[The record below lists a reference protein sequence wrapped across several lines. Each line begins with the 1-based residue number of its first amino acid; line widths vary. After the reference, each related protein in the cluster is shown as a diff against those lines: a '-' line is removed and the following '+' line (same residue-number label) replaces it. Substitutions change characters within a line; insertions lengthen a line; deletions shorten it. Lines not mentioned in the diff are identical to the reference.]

1 MKPSSHAFLL
11 LLLANTGS
19 AAASDL
25 RWLAGKWC
33 GTNHGV
39 FNEEV
44 WMLPRANSLI
54 GMHRDTVN
62 GKLVGFEYFR
72 IVEDATGLV
81 YLTQPNGKP
90 PVAFRASELSGK
102 SEIIFTNQEH
112 DFPKR
117 IHYRR
122 IDSNTLWARIDDGTD
137 QGRSMEWSWTSAC
150 NEAPSAPEQEQIP
163 KPAKDQG

>member
-1 MKPSSHAFLL
+1 
-11 LLLANTGS
+11 
-19 AAASDL
+19 
-25 RWLAGKWC
+25 
-33 GTNHGV
+33 
-39 FNEEV
+39 
-44 WMLPRANSLI
+44 MLPRGNSLI

-90 PVAFRASELSGK
+90 PVAFRASELTGK
-102 SEIIFTNQEH
+102 SEITFANPEH

-137 QGRSMEWSWTSAC
+137 QGRSIEWSWTSAC
-150 NEAPSAPEQEQIP
+150 NEPQFSPEEKPHP
-163 KPAKDQG
+163 KAATDQG